1 MSATASPVAVSC
13 EHKSS
18 VSHVDVNSNMNDN
31 STIQLDCES
40 VMSDNDSTFIKRDST
55 AGCGADFIFNK
66 GAGLLSLRRIL
77 SSGKTSNV

>member
-1 MSATASPVAVSC
+1 MSSTASPVAVSC

-18 VSHVDVNSNMNDN
+18 VSHADVKSNMNGN
-31 STIQLDCES
+31 SSVQIDCES
-40 VMSDNDSTFIKRDST
+40 AMSDNDSTFTKRDST

-66 GAGLLSLRRIL
+66 GAGLLSLWRIL